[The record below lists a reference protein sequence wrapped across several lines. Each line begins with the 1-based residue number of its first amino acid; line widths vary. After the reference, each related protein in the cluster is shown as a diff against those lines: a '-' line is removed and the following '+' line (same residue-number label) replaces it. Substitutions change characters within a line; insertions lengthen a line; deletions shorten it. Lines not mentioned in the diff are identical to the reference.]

1 MEKFCDA
8 LGLFFSDAE
17 TNKLVD
23 AFARNMVSPSPVLR
37 RTVTDAIVSI
47 CRGSR
52 RPFHYLTVRFLLTV
66 VLKVVGDVLVVAFEI
81 FDVIQRYHSF
91 SLICNKVTHLSN

>member
-23 AFARNMVSPSPVLR
+23 AFARNLAAPSPVLR
-37 RTVTDAIVSI
+37 RTVADAIISI
-47 CRGSR
+47 CSGSR
-52 RPFHYLTVRFLLTV
+52 RPFHYINVCI
-66 VLKVVGDVLVVAFEI
+66 GDC
-81 FDVIQRYHSF
+81 S
-91 SLICNKVTHLSN
+91 